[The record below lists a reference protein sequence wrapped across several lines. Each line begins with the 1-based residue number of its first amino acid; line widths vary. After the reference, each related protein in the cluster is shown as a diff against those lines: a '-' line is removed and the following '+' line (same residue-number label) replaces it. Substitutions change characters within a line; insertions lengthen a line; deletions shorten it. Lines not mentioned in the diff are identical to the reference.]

1 MEEMLRVKLK
11 DEDFVGRKFDVAK
24 DGAEKIFVSLSKR
37 LNACRY
43 LYLRMDGT
51 SDFPVLEEKVRN
63 NP

>member
-1 MEEMLRVKLK
+1 MLRVKLE

-24 DGAEKIFVSLSKR
+24 DGAEKIFARLSKH

-43 LYLRMDGT
+43 LYLRISDT
-51 SDFPVLEEKVRN
+51 SDFPVLEQKVRN